1 MRAGDCSGDGA
12 GDFWRWR
19 WRYVSVHSG
28 DFFFHSGDLSSGDYK
43 KKNSKAVEEFLELR
57 PLAPI
62 QTNAMCVQKEVMHKV
77 GFGCGASGQKNQ
89 RMLLIRELDRK
100 RGSADLGSDESCQIV
115 CCLSFLSCAWLF
127 RTIRAKNP
135 LQIVC
140 FVESRVLSSCARRAE
155 DFCSGSNHRRHLSY
169 TQFTSYS
176 SLRFPIEAEG
186 PQTET
191 SASLDTRTT
200 SEHMTSVFKSLNLP
214 AKQPALICWP
224 IALPNP
230 TFALPH
236 GLHLR
241 SVHDRG

>member
-1 MRAGDCSGDGA
+1 MDRPTWVPTKVVKSCAVFDFDRAHINSSRHMQKIRSKSKLFIGA
-12 GDFWRWR
+12 PD
-19 WRYVSVHSG
+19 
-28 DFFFHSGDLSSGDYK
+28 
-43 KKNSKAVEEFLELR
+43 
-57 PLAPI
+57 
-62 QTNAMCVQKEVMHKV
+62 TAMAK
-77 GFGCGASGQKNQ
+77 
-89 RMLLIRELDRK
+89 
-100 RGSADLGSDESCQIV
+100 SCQIV
-115 CCLSFLSCAWLF
+115 IWLSILSCAWLF

-140 FVESRVLSSCARRAE
+140 FVESWVLSSCARRAE

-186 PQTET
+186 LQTET

-200 SEHMTSVFKSLNLP
+200 SGHITSVFKSLNLP

-241 SVHDRG
+241 GVHDRG